1 MPPRG
6 LDVEESVSEPDDL
19 HPKYLPRSKMLK
31 FMIDVIGGT
40 SGRTQQTA
48 VASLVEVALSAS
60 GGTGKCFNNDLD
72 IPS

>member
-1 MPPRG
+1 
-6 LDVEESVSEPDDL
+6 
-19 HPKYLPRSKMLK
+19 MLK